1 MGIQTHIYLKS
12 RGAIDFLIECQR
24 NRTMR
29 GLQSRICDAAMDKA
43 WAKMKDLPDDE
54 TVGLDLSDL
63 FNIKDFDDLPDKK
76 LCVILNLR
84 NHLNRLAKDNLNL
97 ERAYK
102 IKQ

>member
-1 MGIQTHIYLKS
+1 MK
-12 RGAIDFLIECQR
+12 
-24 NRTMR
+24 

-43 WAKMKDLPDDE
+43 WARMKDAPADE

-76 LCVILNLR
+76 LRLILDLR

-97 ERAYK
+97 ERAYR
-102 IKQ
+102 QSTTNL